1 MKNVCR
7 IFLFLVL
14 SVLIAAP
21 AFAGQKTSK
30 ETFKAPA
37 EGVSSQIMVGDDA
50 LQAMNNSFQKFAK
63 TKVKKLNN
71 NHQYS
76 RSRMQIQKKA
86 NGLYCA
92 RYHEIDDSSLKYK
105 VRRSKSKSVPY
116 VGILSYQ
123 ERVFEALGSS
133 PEECKKGKFAAV
145 TVIPNKHI
153 FSYKK
158 GAWD

>member
-1 MKNVCR
+1 MKKVCR

-14 SVLIAAP
+14 SVFIAAP
-21 AFAGQKTSK
+21 VFAGQQKTKTSANDEK
-30 ETFKAPA
+30 LA
-37 EGVSSQIMVGDDA
+37 
-50 LQAMNNSFQKFAK
+50 AMNASFQKFAK
-63 TKVKKLNN
+63 VKVQKLNHN
-71 NHQYS
+71 QQYS
-76 RSRMQIQKKA
+76 RSRMQIEKKT

-92 RYHEIDDSSLKYK
+92 RYHEIDDSSLKFK

-123 ERVFEALGSS
+123 ERVYEALGSS
-133 PEECKKGKFAAV
+133 PQECKKGKFAAV

-158 GAWD
+158 GAWN

>member
-1 MKNVCR
+1 MKKMSK
-7 IFLFLVL
+7 IFLIVAVSALVAGP
-14 SVLIAAP
+14 VL
-21 AFAGQKTSK
+21 AGQKGS
-30 ETFKAPA
+30 FKAPKK
-37 EGVSSQIMVGDDA
+37 GVSSQIMVGDDA
-50 LQAMNNSFQKFAK
+50 LAAMHNSFQKFAK
-63 TKVKKLNN
+63 TKVQKLNS

-76 RSRMQIQKKA
+76 RSRMQVKKDS

-123 ERVFEALGSS
+123 EQIFEAYGAS
-133 PEECKKGKFAAV
+133 PAECKKGKFTPVA
-145 TVIPNKHI
+145 VIPNKHI

-158 GAWD
+158 GAWN